1 MDTRP
6 FRNPAASLRR
16 GSLDGQD
23 YTYFVP
29 PPIPRKI
36 QYDDELAFAL
46 SRADSALGQLSGLG
60 RNLPNPS
67 LLITPYLRREAVL
80 SSKIEGTQASLSDVF
95 IEETGA
101 ESATRAPDAAEV
113 VAYVRAL
120 NQGIERLEGR
130 QPLSLELLC
139 ELHAVL
145 LQGVR
150 GKDKNPGRFRAE
162 QNWIGPEGQGV
173 RMASYVPP
181 APREMRDLL
190 KDFQHYLDERPRTPN
205 LIQAALLHYQFEA
218 IHPFV
223 DGNGRI
229 GRLMII
235 LHLLERGSLSKPLL
249 YLSAYFEQRR
259 HEYYDH
265 LLHVSESGD
274 YQQWL
279 IFFLEGVHLQS
290 EDALGR
296 GQALV
301 SLREEY
307 HARLQDLQ
315 ATAHTFTLLDR
326 LFQNPYITI
335 PLAQR
340 FLGVSFPTA
349 QRAVEYLE
357 DAEIVRETTGQQRK
371 KRFRAETILRTI
383 EIERTPSARQT
394 TLL

>member
-1 MDTRP
+1 MDASQ
-6 FRNPAASLRR
+6 FRNASASLRKGR
-16 GSLDGQD
+16 LNEHD

-29 PPIPRKI
+29 APIPRKI
-36 QYDDELAFAL
+36 SYDDDLAYAL
-46 SRADSALGQLSGLG
+46 SRADSSLGQLSGLG
-60 RNLPNPS
+60 RNLPNPN

-95 IEETGA
+95 IEEAGT
-101 ESATRAPDAAEV
+101 EAPTKSTDTEEV

-120 NQGIERLEGR
+120 NRGISRLEEGR
-130 QPLSLELLC
+130 PLNLDLLR
-139 ELHAVL
+139 ELHAIL
-145 LQGVR
+145 LSGVR
-150 GKDKNPGRFRAE
+150 GKDKNPGNFRTE

-173 RMASYVPP
+173 SMARYVPP
-181 APREMRDLL
+181 ALAEMQDLL
-190 KDFQHYLDERPRTPN
+190 QDFNAYLEERPRTPN
-205 LIQAALLHYQFEA
+205 LVQAALLHYQFEA

-259 HEYYDH
+259 HSYYDH
-265 LLHVSESGD
+265 LLHVSESGE
-274 YQQWL
+274 YNQWL
-279 IFFLEGVHLQS
+279 EFFLEGVHMQS
-290 EDALGR
+290 EDALRR

-307 HARLQDLQ
+307 QATLQTVQ

-335 PLAQR
+335 PYAQN

-349 QRAVEYLE
+349 QRAIEYLE
-357 DAEIVRETTGQQRK
+357 NAGIIVETTGQQRN

-383 EIERTPSARQT
+383 ELDAPPALRQT
-394 TLL
+394 TLT